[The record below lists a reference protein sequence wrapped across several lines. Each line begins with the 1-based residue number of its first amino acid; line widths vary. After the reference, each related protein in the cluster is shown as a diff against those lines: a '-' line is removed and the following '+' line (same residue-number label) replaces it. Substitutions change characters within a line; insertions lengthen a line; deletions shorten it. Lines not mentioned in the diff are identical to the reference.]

1 MVGKARVQLLA
12 VYTSLIDAS
21 GSAQVSRASLS
32 LPGEPLHT
40 LKTLP
45 VKDNVLLAI
54 GLMPTQKGNLLGKAE
69 K

>member
-1 MVGKARVQLLA
+1 MGSTPGSVA
-12 VYTSLIDAS
+12 YTSLIETS
-21 GSAQVSRASLS
+21 GSAQVSRAFLS

-40 LKTLP
+40 LKTLS